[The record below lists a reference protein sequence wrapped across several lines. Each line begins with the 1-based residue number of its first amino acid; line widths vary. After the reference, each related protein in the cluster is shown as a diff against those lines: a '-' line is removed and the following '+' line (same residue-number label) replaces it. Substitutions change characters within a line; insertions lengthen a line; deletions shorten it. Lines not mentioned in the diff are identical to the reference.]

1 MLITAALFGLAPA
14 LLLLVLAVVEHAS
27 AAQRVVSPGARFAPA
42 EGATV
47 LYDALLLNADRKAV
61 AAALIDLAVR
71 RKVRLLVDADAG
83 PSGGSRKRAPVGMEI
98 VEGATFTPEELSV
111 LEALFGPDHTP
122 GRVRRFS
129 SDARALHRRVRGVID
144 ETEKRLA
151 SAGLIARGRRGWATF
166 LIRVAAVLVIGVC
179 LLLLIAAWAVSEPG
193 AALYVVL
200 IAGLVAAVAAIVVA
214 PSPWRR
220 FRPAAQPMREHLA
233 GMREYIALAE
243 AEPLRFSQSAG
254 GADLRAD
261 VSPEAASARLQRFLL
276 NERLLPYAV
285 LFGLERSWT
294 AVLQT
299 ESRELR
305 VAEGIDGA
313 MEVAGAVIEVIEL
326 VGGVVHLVSAV
337 GELVDATGGVVEVVG
352 GVFEAVSS

>member
-14 LLLLVLAVVEHAS
+14 LLLLALAVVERARS
-27 AAQRVVSPGARFAPA
+27 VQRVASPGARFAPA

-71 RKVRLLVDADAG
+71 RKVRLLVDADAARQ
-83 PSGGSRKRAPVGMEI
+83 GGSRKRAPVGLEI
-98 VEGATFTPEELSV
+98 VDGATFTPEELSV

-129 SDARALHRRVRGVID
+129 SDARALHRRVHGVID
-144 ETEKRLA
+144 EAEKRLA
-151 SAGLIARGRRGWATF
+151 SAGLIGRGRRGWATL

-179 LLLLIAAWAVSEPG
+179 LLLLVAAWSVSEPG

-200 IAGLVAAVAAIVVA
+200 VAGLVVAIAAIVVA
-214 PSPWRR
+214 PRPWRR
-220 FRPAAQPMREHLA
+220 FHSAAQPMRAHLA

-243 AEPLRFSQSAG
+243 AEPLRFSQSTE

-261 VSPEAASARLQRFLL
+261 VSPEASNARLQRFLL

-326 VGGVVHLVSAV
+326 VGGVVHLVTAV